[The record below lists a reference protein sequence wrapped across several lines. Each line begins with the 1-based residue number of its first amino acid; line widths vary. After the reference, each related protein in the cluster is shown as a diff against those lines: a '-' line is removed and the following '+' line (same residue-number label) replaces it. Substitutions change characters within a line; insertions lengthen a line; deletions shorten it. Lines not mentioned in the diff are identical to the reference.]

1 MLSALAC
8 GARGPTRSPLRFFLS
23 VHASWASLAGTMIKQ
38 CTVLRIGTLTG
49 EPYAGK
55 HFLGRSE
62 IPLFR
67 QNHSW
72 SIWQNWRLA
81 GNCRKKERLL
91 RLDVHLEQGPRPCM
105 CAKTYFCIV
114 HFKLAPTLR
123 KICDNIQLDNDKIL
137 KMQYLIII
145 FGTNSI
151 PLVFTQCP
159 KERLSGISFSDDTYL

>member
-1 MLSALAC
+1 MQGNIFWAGQRSHYLDKITP
-8 GARGPTRSPLRFFLS
+8 GPS
-23 VHASWASLAGTMIKQ
+23 GKIG
-38 CTVLRIGTLTG
+38 VLRVIV
-49 EPYAGK
+49 E
-55 HFLGRSE
+55 
-62 IPLFR
+62 
-67 QNHSW
+67 
-72 SIWQNWRLA
+72 
-81 GNCRKKERLL
+81 RKKGCF
-91 RLDVHLEQGPRPCM
+91 DVHLEQGPRPCM

-114 HFKLAPTLR
+114 HFKLAPTLL